1 MLVATCMHLMYM
13 YVIASI
19 NLFCVAA
26 RYSVVDL
33 LRVTSLARSRL
44 ERGVDVRTSLQYAAV
59 EVYAKPL
66 LDPHTRQVTER
77 LCNFRF
83 IRY

>member
-1 MLVATCMHLMYM
+1 MSCKSPRQ
-13 YVIASI
+13 SI
-19 NLFCVAA
+19 VFCAAA

-33 LRVTSLARSRL
+33 LRVTSLVRSRL

-66 LDPHTRQVTER
+66 LDPNARQVTECNLR
-77 LCNFRF
+77 LIC
-83 IRY
+83 